1 MVILSKTKKIGF
13 FYINWAISDKKP
25 GQKECTSRFE
35 FKLCGVFFDK
45 SQLPTYHP
53 KLS

>member
-35 FKLCGVFFDK
+35 FKLCGVFLTNH
-45 SQLPTYHP
+45 SYQHITQN
-53 KLS
+53 